1 MRLADR
7 HEFNPADVRSLL
19 CSAAKLDL
27 WPVDFDLATAT
38 LSSLPGGAAE
48 FLRGIKVP
56 VVRIV
61 PVPEPGTPNPAVPSL
76 NNARKFAALFSILF
90 PKQYVGPALC
100 LRGRKPANKSAISFG
115 NQCAVIKAN
124 FKGVANSNRGI
135 VMFTGLK
142 PEEQPLFAAVYIDHD
157 LPSLPNVRAAQ
168 QQRAG
173 AAAGSQPAPQTQVP
187 QPAQAPQQQMSQQQQ
202 AALLQMLN
210 RQQQQGGPMNL
221 NFPQNLNMN
230 PAMVQAQ
237 QAQAQQQRYLAQ
249 QRLAAQVIH
258 QQQQQQLANNSS
270 GTGNVLN
277 ALGFIP
283 GGPGPGT
290 GAGAGGAFGQSAEPT
305 ALPPTFS
312 ANADMNAQLMA
323 LRQQHLQRLGSQ
335 AQSQQQP
342 QQQMTNFLNLG
353 GGGGFDMFNG
363 LMGNK

>member
-1 MRLADR
+1 M
-7 HEFNPADVRSLL
+7 RSLL
-19 CSAAKLDL
+19 FSAAKLDL

-90 PKQYVGPALC
+90 PKQYVSPALRLRSR
-100 LRGRKPANKSAISFG
+100 LRGAYTATDKSAVSFG

-173 AAAGSQPAPQTQVP
+173 TAAGSQPAPQTQVP
-187 QPAQAPQQQMSQQQQ
+187 QPTQAPQQQMSQQQQ
-202 AALLQMLN
+202 AALLQQMLN

-221 NFPQNLNMN
+221 NFPQNLNLN

-283 GGPGPGT
+283 GGPGPGA
-290 GAGAGGAFGQSAEPT
+290 GAGTGGAFGQSAGAEST

-353 GGGGFDMFNG
+353 GGGGGFDMFNG